1 MPGSWYRYDTDRD
14 VLILNVRVQ
23 PNASRTEIAGLHDGC
38 LKIRIAAPP
47 LDDRANTLL
56 IDFLKKKFEL
66 PSGRV
71 IIKRGSH
78 GRSKT
83 IEVSHP
89 GTALLASVR
98 LLPQP

>member
-1 MPGSWYRYDTDRD
+1 MSASWYRYDAERD
-14 VLILNVRVQ
+14 LLILNVRVQ

-47 LDDRANTLL
+47 LDNKANGLL

-66 PSGRV
+66 PGGRV
-71 IIKRGSH
+71 MIKRGSH

-83 IEVSHP
+83 IEISHP
-89 GTALLASVR
+89 GPALLASVK

>member
-1 MPGSWYRYDTDRD
+1 MPGSWYRYDAHRD
-14 VLILNVRVQ
+14 VLVLNVRVQ

-66 PSGRV
+66 PGGRV

-78 GRSKT
+78 GRGKT

-98 LLPQP
+98 LLPQS